1 MCTKDSIQSRQS
13 SLTSGNDV
21 GMGSSELSAVHG
33 RHCQSVLQ

>member
-1 MCTKDSIQSRQS
+1 MCAEDPIQSRQS
-13 SLTSGNDV
+13 SLASGNDV